1 MHDTARIEKPRPDHE
16 CLFQAASQ
24 QGGYFTARDAG
35 ACGFSWASLSYHA
48 RRGRFIRVR
57 RGLYRLRE
65 YPESTREDVI
75 AAWLA
80 AGRDHAV
87 VSHESAL
94 DLLGLSDAVPD
105 NVHLTLPRTMRYR
118 PATPGVTVHTTTRP
132 LDADDVVIRDG
143 IRVTSVVRSILDSAE
158 AGTAPEQIVA
168 AAREALDRGMTT
180 PARVSGAA
188 QSRSKRV
195 QRLVLRAIA
204 GESEE

>member
-1 MHDTARIEKPRPDHE
+1 MHDTLEHQPAKPDHE
-16 CLFQAASQ
+16 CVFRAASQ
-24 QGGYFTARDAG
+24 QGGYFTSRDAG
-35 ACGFSWASLSYHA
+35 ACGFSRASLSYHA
-48 RRGRFIRVR
+48 RRGRFVRVH

-105 NVHLTLPRTMRYR
+105 SVHLTLPRTMRYR
-118 PATPGVTVHTTTRP
+118 PAMPGLTVHTTTRP
-132 LDADDVVIRDG
+132 LDAGDVMTRDG
-143 IRVTSVVRSILDSAE
+143 IRVTSVVRSILDAAE
-158 AGTAPEQIVA
+158 AGTAPEQVVA
-168 AAREALDRGMTT
+168 AVREALDRGMTT
-180 PARVSGAA
+180 RARVSGAA
-188 QSRSKRV
+188 RSRSQRV
-195 QRLVLRAIA
+195 QRLIQNAIA

>member
-1 MHDTARIEKPRPDHE
+1 MHDTLEHQPAKPDHE
-16 CLFQAASQ
+16 CLFRAASQ
-24 QGGYFTARDAG
+24 QGGYFTSRDAG
-35 ACGFSWASLSYHA
+35 ACGFSRASLSYHA
-48 RRGRFIRVR
+48 RRGRFVRVH

-105 NVHLTLPRTMRYR
+105 SVHLTLPRTMRYR
-118 PATPGVTVHTTTRP
+118 PAMPGLTVHTTTRP
-132 LDADDVVIRDG
+132 LDAGDVMTRDG
-143 IRVTSVVRSILDSAE
+143 IRVTSVVRSILDAAE
-158 AGTAPEQIVA
+158 AGTAPEQVVA
-168 AAREALDRGMTT
+168 AVREALDRGMTT
-180 PARVSGAA
+180 RARVSGAA
-188 QSRSKRV
+188 RSRSQRV
-195 QRLVLRAIA
+195 QRLIQNAIA

>member
-1 MHDTARIEKPRPDHE
+1 MHDTLKHHPAKPDHE
-16 CLFQAASQ
+16 CLFRAASQ

-35 ACGFSWASLSYHA
+35 ACGFSRASLSYHA

-94 DLLGLSDAVPD
+94 DLLGLSDVVPD
-105 NVHLTLPRTMRYR
+105 SVHLTIPRTMRYR
-118 PATPGVTVHTTTRP
+118 PAMPGVTVHTTTKA
-132 LDADDVVIRDG
+132 LGAGDVVIRDG

-158 AGTAPEQIVA
+158 AGTAPEQVVA
-168 AAREALDRGMTT
+168 AVSEALDRGMTT
-180 PARVSGAA
+180 RSRVSGAA
-188 QSRSKRV
+188 RSRSQRV
-195 QRLVLRAIA
+195 QRLIEKAIA
-204 GESEE
+204 GESQE